1 MKYLKLIPILL
12 LFFNSCK
19 KDSPNPKLSFSAAE
33 RKWFIYQ
40 NGQSIK
46 FKNSAGDSLIYII
59 TNVQNNFKPE
69 YKDPFTTP
77 VEIGMTEFYSADL
90 KSNTDSIFI
99 YFYKEFQYNSDPNKM
114 RQTIRWNN
122 ILGQFVELDA
132 IQNLTPF
139 TLQTINNIT
148 YNKVTKATP
157 KTQTSYPWT
166 IWSKANYDQQFGFI
180 ELIDNNGNSW
190 QRQ

>member
-1 MKYLKLIPILL
+1 M
-12 LFFNSCK
+12 LFFASCK
-19 KDSPNPKLSFSAAE
+19 KDTINPKLSFSAEE

-46 FKNSAGDSLIYII
+46 FKNSSGDLLVYII
-59 TNVQNNFKPE
+59 SNVQNNFKHE
-69 YKDPFTTP
+69 YKEPFTNP
-77 VEIGMTEFYSADL
+77 VDIGETEFYSADL

-180 ELIDNNGNSW
+180 ELIDNNGNLW
-190 QRQ
+190 HRQ